1 MSTTVSNGNGTRI
14 TRDDL
19 KSKLGEIQDE
29 ANRTVET
36 AKSQIVAIGVVV
48 GAVVVLAVFALGR
61 RAGRRKNTV
70 IEIKR
75 N

>member
-1 MSTTVSNGNGTRI
+1 MSATMSGSNGTKI

-29 ANRTVET
+29 ATRTVET
-36 AKSQIVAIGVVV
+36 AKSQVVAIGVVV
-48 GAVVVLAVFALGR
+48 GAVVLVVVFALGR

>member
-1 MSTTVSNGNGTRI
+1 MSTTVSNGNGARI
-14 TRDDL
+14 SRDDL
-19 KSKLGEIQDE
+19 KAKLGEIQDE
-29 ANRTVET
+29 ATRTVET
-36 AKSQIVAIGVVV
+36 AKSQMIAIGVVV
-48 GAVVVLAVFALGR
+48 GAVVLVAAFAFGR

>member
-1 MSTTVSNGNGTRI
+1 MSTTVSGSNGARI

-19 KSKLGEIQDE
+19 KSKLGEIQEE

-36 AKSQIVAIGVVV
+36 AKSQVVAIAVVV
-48 GAVVVLAVFALGR
+48 GAVVVVAAFAFGR

>member
-1 MSTTVSNGNGTRI
+1 MSTPSAPRI

-19 KSKLGEIQDE
+19 KAKLGEIQDD
-29 ANRTVET
+29 ATQTVES
-36 AKSQIVAIGVVV
+36 AKSQALAVAVVV
-48 GAVVVLAVFALGR
+48 GAVVLAVVFTLGR
-61 RAGRRKNTV
+61 RAGRRKNTI